1 MEFELLQHMGLEDI
15 KSSIWTT
22 KLRGPKR
29 QLHMSTILTNATHT
43 LHSSKKHTNSI
54 HFLLEVFS
62 TWA

>member
-1 MEFELLQHMGLEDI
+1 MGEKIYI

-29 QLHMSTILTNATHT
+29 QFHMATLLTNATHT

-54 HFLLEVFS
+54 HFLVAEVFS